1 MQKERE
7 HGGKAAVW
15 MNVGRRGERGA
26 GEGEKVWDEAMG
38 LYRRKYRETNRGME
52 ILGTTETCIPPQHKT
67 RGEATAEVALS
78 PCF

>member
-26 GEGEKVWDEAMG
+26 GEGEKVWDEAMV

-52 ILGTTETCIPPQHKT
+52 ILRTMETSQHKT

>member
-15 MNVGRRGERGA
+15 LNVGRGGERGP

-52 ILGTTETCIPPQHKT
+52 ILRTLETCILPQHKT
-67 RGEATAEVALS
+67 IGQATAEVALN
-78 PCF
+78 PRF